1 MYNSTKR
8 SRYLHCPPL
17 QHRHPNNTA
26 KKKKNKQTNKTQFKS
41 ESVGRLG

>member
-26 KKKKNKQTNKTQFKS
+26 KKKKTNKQTKPSLKVNRW
-41 ESVGRLG
+41 VG